1 MNGNLMLRRAFL
13 RVGASAGLSLA
24 CAMSIMVSAA
34 WAQDNWPSRRVTIV
48 VPFAAGSNTDACARL
63 LADLLRDIYGQP
75 FIVENRGGA
84 GGTLG
89 ANAVAKAAPDGYTLL
104 MAGNTSI
111 SAAPAL
117 FKIVPYDP
125 IKDFTAIARVG
136 RFSSLLVTTPQQ
148 PFRTMQEL
156 VAYAK
161 ANPGKLS
168 YGHGNST
175 GHIVGETIKKRTG
188 IDMARVPYTAT
199 PAAMTDLIGGR
210 TQMVV
215 SDLLSGLPQVQ
226 AGRVVPLA
234 TVFLERNLPDVPT
247 LNETVMPGFEVLAW
261 LGLFGPAD
269 MPAEIVRTLS
279 DNLRTI
285 FARSDIAAR
294 IGTMGIDPFYAPSE
308 ATAAFIRA
316 DLPKWKE
323 MAREAGIEP
332 Q

>member
-1 MNGNLMLRRAFL
+1 
-13 RVGASAGLSLA
+13 
-24 CAMSIMVSAA
+24 
-34 WAQDNWPSRRVTIV
+34 V

-63 LADLLRDIYGQP
+63 LAELLRDIHGQP

-89 ANAVAKAAPDGYTLL
+89 ANVVAKATPDGDTLL
-104 MAGNTSI
+104 MAGNTSL

-117 FKIVPYDP
+117 FKNVPYDP

-136 RFSSLLVTTPQQ
+136 RFSSVLVTTPEQ

-175 GHIVGETIKKRTG
+175 GHIVGEALKKRVAIEMT
-188 IDMARVPYTAT
+188 RVPYTAT
-199 PAAMTDLIGGR
+199 PAAIADLIGGR
-210 TQMVV
+210 TQMVP
-215 SDLLSGLPQVQ
+215 SDLLSGLPQIH
-226 AGRVVPLA
+226 AGKLVPLA
-234 TVFLERNLPDVPT
+234 TVSRERSSLLPDVPT
-247 LNETVMPGFEVLAW
+247 LHETVMPGFEVLPW

-269 MPAEIVRTLS
+269 MPAEIVKMLS
-279 DNLRTI
+279 DNLRSI
-285 FARSDIAAR
+285 FARSEIVAR
-294 IGTMGIDPFYAPSE
+294 IGTMGIELYYAPSE
-308 ATAAFIRA
+308 ETAAFIRA
-316 DLPKWKE
+316 DMPKWQQ
-323 MAREAGIEP
+323 MARDAGIEP

>member
-1 MNGNLMLRRAFL
+1 MTRRTIVRL
-13 RVGASAGLSLA
+13 GLCAGLSLA
-24 CAMSIMVSAA
+24 CAMSIMVPAA
-34 WAQDNWPSRRVTIV
+34 SAQDKWPSRRVTVV

-63 LADLLRDIYGQP
+63 LADLLRDAYGQP

-104 MAGNTSI
+104 MAGNTSL

-117 FKIVPYDP
+117 FKNVPYDP
-125 IKDFTAIARVG
+125 IKDFAPIARVG
-136 RFSSLLVTTPQQ
+136 RFSSVLVTTPAQ
-148 PFRTMQEL
+148 PFRTMPEL

-199 PAAMTDLIGGR
+199 PAAITDLIGGR

-215 SDLLSGLPQVQ
+215 SDLLSGIPQIQ
-226 AGRVVPLA
+226 AGKVVPLA
-234 TVFLERNLPDVPT
+234 TVFRERSSLLPELPT
-247 LNETVMPGFEVLAW
+247 LHETVMPGFEVLPW

-269 MPAEIVRTLS
+269 MPADIVSMLS

-285 FARSDIAAR
+285 LARSDVVAR
-294 IGTMGIDPFYAPSE
+294 IGTMGIEPYYAPSGE
-308 ATAAFIRA
+308 TAAFVRA
-316 DLPKWKE
+316 DLPRWQD
-323 MAREAGIEP
+323 MARDAGIDP